1 MNISKLSKDPRA
13 IKALTGL
20 SYQEFADLIPVFAKS
35 LIEIKMQNPNR
46 QRKVGG
52 GQKGHLKTTAD
63 KLFYILF
70 YLKTYPTFDV
80 LAFFTNKSRGRTC
93 EAAHLYLKVIKKS
106 LGRELVLPKRKISS
120 VEEFFE
126 AFPEAKD
133 IFLDGTER
141 KIQRPKN
148 KKKQNK
154 LYSGKKKMTA
164 RKNIIIS
171 DQNKRIMFLSKTK
184 SGRRHDKKLYDKSEI
199 HIPDKVAIWADS
211 GLQGIQKTHPNV
223 CMPKKGTK
231 KNPLTKREKENNR
244 IISSFRIVVEHAIA
258 GIKRYRVVTDTFR
271 NKKPNLDDLFM
282 EISSGLWNLHLRYT
296 S

>member
-1 MNISKLSKDPRA
+1 MNISKLSNDPRA

-20 SYQEFADLIPVFAKS
+20 SYQEFSDLIPIFDKS
-35 LIEIKMQNPNR
+35 LIEIKMQMPNR
-46 QRKVGG
+46 QRKIGG
-52 GQKGHLKTTAD
+52 GQKGHLKTSET
-63 KLFYILF
+63 KLFFILF
-70 YLKTYPTFDV
+70 YLKAYMTFDV
-80 LAFFTNKSRGRTC
+80 LGFFTNKSRGRTC
-93 EAAHLYLKVIKKS
+93 EAVHLYSKVLRKA

-141 KIQRPKN
+141 KIQRPRN

-154 LYSGKKKMTA
+154 LYSGKKKSTT

-171 DQNKRIMFLSKTK
+171 DQNKKIMFLSKTK
-184 SGRRHDKKLYDKSEI
+184 SGRRHDKRLYDKSEI
-199 HIPDKVAIWADS
+199 HIPDRVAIWADS
-211 GLQGIQKTHPNV
+211 GLQGIQKNHPNV

-231 KNPLTKREKENNR
+231 KNPLTRQEKENNR
-244 IISSFRIVVEHAIA
+244 IISSFRVVVEHAIA
-258 GIKRYRVVTDTFR
+258 GIKRYGAVTGTFR
-271 NKKPNLDDLFM
+271 NKKPNLDDLFI
-282 EISSGLWNLHLRYT
+282 EIASGLWNLHLRYT